1 MLFLDSR
8 RAQRAVTLAITVIA
22 IAIASSIS
30 AFAQGNKSPDA
41 IRAIQC
47 RSEWT

>member
-22 IAIASSIS
+22 LTVATSIAV
-30 AFAQGNKSPDA
+30 FARGNKS
-41 IRAIQC
+41 QTQSGLSMF
-47 RSEWT
+47 SEWT